1 MKKEILNKEESNILF
16 SLTTL
21 LFSLSRSFHQMN
33 EIIPL
38 RQGGELGTDKYWIA
52 TEEEAFFRKATKV
65 TIACG

>member
-1 MKKEILNKEESNILF
+1 
-16 SLTTL
+16 
-21 LFSLSRSFHQMN
+21 MN

-65 TIACG
+65 TIACAYSNAFWILYYSCFVPLNCL